1 MARPLQ
7 PTQQK
12 RNRTA
17 ALLQLAGLLALAD
30 PLFAQGASQHCPGT
44 AVIVQS
50 ADPLEAADICHAA
63 TMATSLLSRC
73 GIARDLDLVVR
84 LVEEVRHPC
93 GAAVLGQY
101 LANEDRIELT
111 TFSGCIDSLGP
122 DNAYRQIPLREAWR
136 SLAVHEITHGIA
148 SCAARNKKLAPMAQ
162 EYIAYTI
169 QILSLPV
176 ASRQKLLDAIPGKPP
191 SGTSSFNELYHA
203 IAPLRFG
210 VDAYRH
216 YSAMP
221 DGCAFLNQVLR
232 GEVEFPIEEE

>member
-1 MARPLQ
+1 MAKPYQ
-7 PTQQK
+7 PPQHK
-12 RNRTA
+12 RNRKA
-17 ALLQLAGLLALAD
+17 PLLQLAGLLALAD
-30 PLFAQGASQHCPGT
+30 PLFAHGASQRCPGT
-44 AVIVQS
+44 SVIVQS
-50 ADPLEAADICHAA
+50 AEPGEAAAICHAA

-73 GIARDLDLVVR
+73 GIARDLDLWVT

-101 LANEDRIELT
+101 LTNEDRIELT
-111 TFSGCIDSLGP
+111 TFSACIDALGP
-122 DNAYRQIPLREAWR
+122 DNAYRQLPLPEAWR

-148 SCAARNKKLAPMAQ
+148 SCAARNKNLAPMAQ

-169 QILSLPV
+169 QMLSLPV
-176 ASRQKLLDAIPGKPP
+176 ASRQKLLDAMPGKPP
-191 SGTSSFNELYHA
+191 SGTGSFNELYHA